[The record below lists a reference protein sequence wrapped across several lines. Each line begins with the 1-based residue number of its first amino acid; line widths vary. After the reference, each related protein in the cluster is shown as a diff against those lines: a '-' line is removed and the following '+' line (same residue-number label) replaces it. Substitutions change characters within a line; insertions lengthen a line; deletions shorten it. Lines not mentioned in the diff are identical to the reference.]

1 MLALIG
7 LLSFGLLA
15 GLVLDSAGSD
25 DETDDETEGRLVEG
39 TRAGDT
45 LAGGNDADLIFGNP
59 GPDELSAGSGD
70 DVVAGGRGFDT
81 LAGNRGDDLLFGGAA
96 RDQISGGAGDDI
108 LLGGDGHDLLRGNT
122 GDDRLIGGA
131 GYDTL
136 AGGDGDDTIYGQ
148 DDGSDAEGLLGASFD
163 TLVADRFGAVNP
175 DLIERLFQESRSQGP
190 LQSDQI
196 YGGPG
201 HDTIYSDSRD
211 VVTGGAGNDMFAI
224 TAAPTL
230 TTPAFIAPVITDFD
244 MAADR
249 LEIALAADAFNLPAD
264 MALVGADTHVIVH
277 GQLMAVLQGVDA
289 AAMDPALIAVTGG
302 RAVVPVQ
309 TGGAGDDPL
318 TGFEAPD
325 TLAGGGGH
333 DTLAGLGGADA
344 LFGGAGEDSL
354 LGGAGA
360 DTLDGGFGDDWF
372 FGGAG
377 ADLHDGGN
385 GADYLET
392 GGGNDTV
399 FGGDGNDAITDGD
412 RAEPGGDMVAYGGA
426 GRDDIQ
432 TQFGG
437 ADLVDGGAGRD
448 ALWAGPR
455 DTVSGGSGDDAF
467 FAYVSGDEDAESGA
481 SLVRITDF
489 VPGQET
495 IRLMP
500 MNTTEGG
507 RYVLTLSDTPEGV
520 LGRLSADISTA
531 DAGDVLL
538 LEGLR
543 LADLNLTD
551 FVLEG
556 SLINPVGEVRFA

>member
-15 GLVLDSAGSD
+15 GLVIDSAGAD
-25 DETDDETEGRLVEG
+25 DEPDDETEGQIVEG

-45 LAGGNDADLIFGNP
+45 LTGGDNADLIFGNR
-59 GPDELSAGSGD
+59 GPDDLAMGGGD

-96 RDQISGGAGDDI
+96 RDEIGGGAGDDI
-108 LLGGDGHDLLRGNT
+108 VLGGDGHDLLAGNA
-122 GDDRLIGGA
+122 GDDQLIGGA

-136 AGGDGDDTIYGQ
+136 VGGDGDDIIYGQ
-148 DDGSDAEGLLGASFD
+148 DDGSDAQILLGTSIE
-163 TLVADRFGAVNP
+163 TLVAERFGAVNP

-190 LQSDQI
+190 GQSDQI
-196 YGGPG
+196 YGGAG
-201 HDTIYSDSRD
+201 NDTIYSDSRD
-211 VVTGGAGNDMFAI
+211 VVTGGEGNDLFAI
-224 TAAPTL
+224 VAAPPVDN
-230 TTPAFIAPVITDFD
+230 PAFLAPVITDFD

-249 LEIALAADAFNLPAD
+249 LEITLADDAFNLPAELV
-264 MALVGADTHVIVH
+264 LVGEDTQVLVQ
-277 GQLMAVLQGVDA
+277 GQVMAVLAGVDA
-289 AAMDPALIAVTGG
+289 TAMDPALIAVNGG

-309 TGGAGDDPL
+309 AGGAGEDALTGFAEADTLAGGAGDD
-318 TGFEAPD
+318 
-325 TLAGGGGH
+325 
-333 DTLAGLGGADA
+333 TLAGLADADA
-344 LFGGAGEDSL
+344 LFGGLGSDSM

-360 DTLDGGFGDDWF
+360 DTLNGGFGGDWS

-377 ADLHDGGN
+377 ADLHYGGN
-385 GADYLET
+385 GDDHLAT

-399 FGGDGNDAITDGD
+399 FGGGGNDAIARGD
-412 RAEPGGDMVAYGGA
+412 LAEPGGDIMAYGGA

-448 ALWAGPR
+448 ALWAGPQ

-467 FAYVSGDEDAESGA
+467 FAYLSGEDDAAGGA

-520 LGRLSADISTA
+520 LGTLSADVATT
-531 DAGDVLL
+531 DAGEVLL

-543 LADLNLTD
+543 VADLDLAD

-556 SLINPVGEVRFA
+556 SLTNPVGEVRIA